1 MAYKI
6 NIDPAAR
13 LDIIE
18 AIDWYYDRQRGL
30 GFRFYK
36 HTKAALKNI
45 QKNPIGYVIRY
56 KNVHTAIINK
66 FPYMIHYVV
75 EQDLGIIRVL
85 AILCMYRNPE
95 SWPENAKE
103 E

>member
-6 NIDPAAR
+6 IIDAAAR

-18 AIDWYYDRQRGL
+18 AIDWYNDKQRGL
-30 GFRFYK
+30 GFRFYE
-36 HTKAALKNI
+36 HTKTALKNI
-45 QKNPIGYVIRY
+45 QQNPLGYVIRY
-56 KNVHTAIINK
+56 KTVHTAIINK

-85 AILCMYRNPE
+85 AIICIYRNPE
-95 SWPENAKE
+95 SWPESTKE